1 MTKLH
6 TYNVQ
11 SCVAENQQNGNI
23 LPDFRSFLYD
33 VHTTEVKIPF
43 CVYYLKM
50 VDEFPDADE
59 TMMLVVED
67 LLEKFG
73 TQNDGYVLQLY
84 SSVTAKHTNIR

>member
-1 MTKLH
+1 MH

-23 LPDFRSFLYD
+23 LPDFCLFLYD

-43 CVYYLKM
+43 CVYYLEM

-59 TMMLVVED
+59 TMMLVAED
-67 LLEKFG
+67 LFEKFG
-73 TQNDGYVLQLY
+73 TQNDGYVLQLHLL
-84 SSVTAKHTNIR
+84 VMAKHINI